1 MLGGAIAA
9 NLRAAPD
16 PGRIGAVQDA
26 VDGLVGRVDQTL
38 ALAADRFPMV
48 ADPVTGEWTWSADGG
63 WFGGFWPGLLRL
75 SAVATGHSG
84 YADAATEY
92 GGRLAARTTAPT
104 VLRGFLFWYGA
115 ALGVVLGQER
125 GPLADVASTAAR
137 SLCADFDPVGGVI
150 PPGTEDA
157 ERYDWPRPG
166 ACVDGLP
173 GTIPL
178 LAFAADHTGDPRLR
192 ALAAANARAHH
203 AMCVRP
209 DGSVAQSAT
218 YDDRGA
224 LTNQVAI
231 NGSSAGSTWARA
243 QAWAMLGFTQAAH
256 RMPEF
261 TGAAVQVADWYLDHV
276 PEDLVCY
283 WDFDDPA
290 IPDAVLD
297 TSATAI
303 AASALAKLAPLAG
316 ERYRKAAEQTLD
328 ALLSRH
334 VNDSGALVD
343 GCYNRVKEVA
353 ISNELVWGNYFLLE
367 TALILAG
374 RADPAEL

>member
-1 MLGGAIAA
+1 M
-9 NLRAAPD
+9 R
-16 PGRIGAVQDA
+16 DA

-38 ALAADRFPMV
+38 ARAADRFPV
-48 ADPVTGEWTWSADGG
+48 SADPVTGEWTWSADGG

-75 SAVATGHSG
+75 SAIATGHCG
-84 YADAATEY
+84 YADAATDY
-92 GGRLAARTTAPT
+92 GGRLASRLTAPT

-115 ALGVVLGQER
+115 ALGIVLGQER
-125 GPLADVASTAAR
+125 GPLAEVASRAAQ
-137 SLCADFDPVGGVI
+137 SMSADFDPVGGVI

-157 ERYDWPRPG
+157 ERYGWPRPG

-173 GTIPL
+173 GTVPL
-178 LAFAADHTGDPRLR
+178 LAFAAEHTGDPRLWQ
-192 ALAAANARAHH
+192 LAAANVRAHH

-209 DGSVAQSAT
+209 DGSVSQSAT
-218 YDDRGA
+218 YDASGA
-224 LTNQVAI
+224 LANRVAI
-231 NGSSAGSTWARA
+231 NGSSVDSTWARG
-243 QAWAMLGFTQAAH
+243 QAWAMLGFAQAAH

-290 IPDAVLD
+290 IPDVVRD

-316 ERYRKAAEQTLD
+316 EKYRWAAEQTLG
-328 ALLSRH
+328 ALVSGHL
-334 VNDSGALVD
+334 NDSGALVD
-343 GCYNRVKEVA
+343 GCYNRRKEVA
-353 ISNELVWGNYFLLE
+353 ISNELVWGDYFLLE
-367 TALILAG
+367 TALVLAG